1 MAKSKE
7 SFAKKER
14 EKKRQKKKQ
23 DKQER
28 KELRKTERDLVGPR
42 SLEDMLSYVD
52 EDGNVVSTPP
62 DPAAKRAVKLEDIV
76 IGVPKRIDIPVDP
89 VHTGTVN
96 FFNASKG
103 YGFIHD
109 VVTNTNIFVHQ
120 NDLLDRIKDHDKVSF
135 EVEQTSKGPTAIKVK
150 LIK

>member
-14 EKKRQKKKQ
+14 EKKRVKKKQ

-28 KELRKTERDLVGPR
+28 KEQRKSEREFIGPR

-52 EDGNVVSTPP
+52 EHGNAVSSPP
-62 DPAAKRAVKLEDIV
+62 DPAARRTVKLEDIV
-76 IGVPKRIDIPVDP
+76 IGVPRRIDEPIDP
-89 VHTGTVN
+89 VHTGKVN

-109 VVTNTNIFVHQ
+109 MVTNTNIFVHQ
-120 NDLLDRIKDHDKVSF
+120 NELLDRIKDHDKVSF
-135 EVEQTSKGPTAIKVK
+135 EVQQTSKGPAAIKVK